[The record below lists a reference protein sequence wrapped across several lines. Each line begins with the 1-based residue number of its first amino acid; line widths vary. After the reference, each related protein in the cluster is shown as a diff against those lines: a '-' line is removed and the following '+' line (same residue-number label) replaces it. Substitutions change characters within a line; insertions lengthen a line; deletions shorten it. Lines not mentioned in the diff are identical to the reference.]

1 MGNIM
6 RYGLLWAATG
16 IAAGI
21 LAFSEFSLSWG
32 ILAVLYGLCWGILL
46 AAWRLKQVTA
56 VVCIC
61 AVLTLLT
68 GYARMGLEQRVW
80 EKQAHCLSGSEGIYQ
95 VVLKEKPSCSVYKS
109 GDMRGLAELEK
120 ITYPD
125 GESRDIHG
133 SVYIYFPET
142 QGPGLLPGDRW
153 YVKGALRPVR
163 LYRNPGKINLAGRYQ
178 SKRLLGKI
186 YVENPE
192 EMKAGGVSGKY
203 GVLRQAEIWKGRLRA
218 CFYRAMDKD
227 HGPIMMTL
235 LFGGSYDELPE
246 GVIQS
251 FSDTGIVHILSVSGS
266 HISLVLSFLTLA
278 GRWVRLPERI
288 IILLSITGV
297 LGYSVMAGWVP
308 PVIRAVIMGILS
320 AGGLLFNRDK
330 DALNLLG
337 AAVLCMLLWNPLLLY
352 DVSFQ
357 LSAGA
362 SLGILLFYRPAAG
375 QLKRI
380 SWLPRFIAEGIAL
393 SVSAQLITIPL
404 VLYNFHRLPS
414 YFILSNLWVT
424 PFLEWAMLL
433 GLGASFSLF
442 TCLPLTGIC
451 LQAADFFVGLAVKS
465 NYIIAGLPGASFPV
479 RAMTWMEIGLYYWV
493 LLLLVFHDY
502 WKVRRRA
509 AYGALGVSLFLLLGI
524 LAETWYRPSMV
535 AYVLDVSPA
544 RAAVIRSGEST
555 VVYVKNAS
563 IALPLVSRE
572 TDSFLQYLGVKKID
586 LLLWDDTES
595 REWSPVQLSVP
606 IMNVSAASGENR
618 QITDPVLRRIYGVN
632 KNRSRWRT
640 DEGLYVMGTG
650 PSWIVSHGKGCL
662 VIDGGKLPGG
672 RRGERPVHCAWIG
685 GAGRFKGTVTHGK
698 IKRLQPEVA
707 VYTGNKGQQA
717 GEEMALFHH
726 LDCPVKDT
734 RDGMAVL
741 SYRKRQDTWN
751 HTPGSG

>member
-16 IAAGI
+16 MAAGI

-32 ILAVLYGLCWGILL
+32 ILVVLYGLCWGILL

-80 EKQAHCLSGSEGIYQ
+80 EKQAHCLSGSEGTYQ
-95 VVLKEKPSCSVYKS
+95 VVLKEKPSRSVYKS

-120 ITYPD
+120 IAYPD

-153 YVKGALRPVR
+153 YVKGALKPVR

-203 GVLRQAEIWKGRLRA
+203 GMLRQAEIWKGRLRA

-278 GRWVRLPERI
+278 GRWVRLPEKI

-337 AAVLCMLLWNPLLLY
+337 AAVLCMLLWNPHLLY

-375 QLKRI
+375 QLKQI
-380 SWLPRFIAEGIAL
+380 SWIPRFIAEGIAL

-424 PFLEWAMLL
+424 PLCFLGWELPSA
-433 GLGASFSLF
+433 
-442 TCLPLTGIC
+442 CLP
-451 LQAADFFVGLAVKS
+451 
-465 NYIIAGLPGASFPV
+465 
-479 RAMTWMEIGLYYWV
+479 
-493 LLLLVFHDY
+493 VF
-502 WKVRRRA
+502 
-509 AYGALGVSLFLLLGI
+509 L
-524 LAETWYRPSMV
+524 
-535 AYVLDVSPA
+535 
-544 RAAVIRSGEST
+544 
-555 VVYVKNAS
+555 
-563 IALPLVSRE
+563 
-572 TDSFLQYLGVKKID
+572 
-586 LLLWDDTES
+586 
-595 REWSPVQLSVP
+595 
-606 IMNVSAASGENR
+606 
-618 QITDPVLRRIYGVN
+618 
-632 KNRSRWRT
+632 
-640 DEGLYVMGTG
+640 
-650 PSWIVSHGKGCL
+650 
-662 VIDGGKLPGG
+662 
-672 RRGERPVHCAWIG
+672 
-685 GAGRFKGTVTHGK
+685 
-698 IKRLQPEVA
+698 
-707 VYTGNKGQQA
+707 
-717 GEEMALFHH
+717 
-726 LDCPVKDT
+726 
-734 RDGMAVL
+734 
-741 SYRKRQDTWN
+741 
-751 HTPGSG
+751 

>member
-6 RYGLLWAATG
+6 RYGPLWAATG
-16 IAAGI
+16 MAAGI

-32 ILAVLYGLCWGILL
+32 ILVVLYGLCWGILL

-80 EKQAHCLSGSEGIYQ
+80 EKQAHCLSGSEGTYQ
-95 VVLKEKPSCSVYKS
+95 VVLKEKPSRSVYKS

-120 ITYPD
+120 IAYPD

-153 YVKGALRPVR
+153 YVKGALKPVR

-203 GVLRQAEIWKGRLRA
+203 GMLRQAEIWKGRLRA
-218 CFYRAMDKD
+218 CFYRVMDKD

-278 GRWVRLPERI
+278 GRWVRLPEKI
-288 IILLSITGV
+288 FILLSITGV

-320 AGGLLFNRDK
+320 AGGLLFNRDR

-357 LSAGA
+357 LSVGA

-493 LLLLVFHDY
+493 LLLLFFHDY

-544 RAAVIRSGEST
+544 RAAVIRNGEST

-563 IALPLVSRE
+563 MALPLVSRE
-572 TDSFLQYLGVKKID
+572 TDSFLQYLGAKKID

-618 QITDPVLRRIYGVN
+618 QITDPVLRRIYG
-632 KNRSRWRT
+632 
-640 DEGLYVMGTG
+640 
-650 PSWIVSHGKGCL
+650 GK
-662 VIDGGKLPGG
+662 
-672 RRGERPVHCAWIG
+672 
-685 GAGRFKGTVTHGK
+685 
-698 IKRLQPEVA
+698 
-707 VYTGNKGQQA
+707 
-717 GEEMALFHH
+717 
-726 LDCPVKDT
+726 
-734 RDGMAVL
+734 
-741 SYRKRQDTWN
+741 
-751 HTPGSG
+751 

>member
-218 CFYRAMDKD
+218 CFYRVMDKD

-606 IMNVSAASGENR
+606 IMNVSAASGENC
-618 QITDPVLRRIYGVN
+618 QITDQVLRRIYGVN
-632 KNRSRWRT
+632 KNRSRLRT

-672 RRGERPVHCAWIG
+672 RRGEHPVHCAWIG

-741 SYRKRQDTWN
+741 SYRKHWELE
-751 HTPGSG
+751 

>member
-142 QGPGLLPGDRW
+142 PGPGLLPGDRW

-218 CFYRAMDKD
+218 CFYRVMDKD

-375 QLKRI
+375 RLKRI

-502 WKVRRRA
+502 WKVCRRA

-606 IMNVSAASGENR
+606 IMNVSAASGENC

-672 RRGERPVHCAWIG
+672 RRGEHPVHCAWIG

-698 IKRLQPEVA
+698 IKRLQPEAA

-741 SYRKRQDTWN
+741 SYRKHWELE
-751 HTPGSG
+751 

>member
-16 IAAGI
+16 MAAGI

-32 ILAVLYGLCWGILL
+32 ILVVLYGLCWGILL

-56 VVCIC
+56 VVYIC

-80 EKQAHCLSGSEGIYQ
+80 EKQAHCLSGSEGTYQ
-95 VVLKEKPSCSVYKS
+95 VVLKEKPSRSVYKS

-120 ITYPD
+120 IAYPD

-153 YVKGALRPVR
+153 YVKGALKPVR

-192 EMKAGGVSGKY
+192 EMKAGGVSGNY
-203 GVLRQAEIWKGRLRA
+203 GMFRQAEIWKGRLRA

-278 GRWVRLPERI
+278 GRWVRLPEKI

-337 AAVLCMLLWNPLLLY
+337 AAVLCMSPEPASSELQLVWRSGHT
-352 DVSFQ
+352 SFYWP
-357 LSAGA
+357 A
-362 SLGILLFYRPAAG
+362 LGQA
-375 QLKRI
+375 KRI
-380 SWLPRFIAEGIAL
+380 FWLPRFIAEGIAL

-442 TCLPLTGIC
+442 TYLPLTGIC

-493 LLLLVFHDY
+493 LLLLFFHDY
-502 WKVRRRA
+502 
-509 AYGALGVSLFLLLGI
+509 
-524 LAETWYRPSMV
+524 
-535 AYVLDVSPA
+535 
-544 RAAVIRSGEST
+544 
-555 VVYVKNAS
+555 
-563 IALPLVSRE
+563 
-572 TDSFLQYLGVKKID
+572 
-586 LLLWDDTES
+586 
-595 REWSPVQLSVP
+595 
-606 IMNVSAASGENR
+606 
-618 QITDPVLRRIYGVN
+618 
-632 KNRSRWRT
+632 
-640 DEGLYVMGTG
+640 
-650 PSWIVSHGKGCL
+650 
-662 VIDGGKLPGG
+662 
-672 RRGERPVHCAWIG
+672 
-685 GAGRFKGTVTHGK
+685 
-698 IKRLQPEVA
+698 
-707 VYTGNKGQQA
+707 
-717 GEEMALFHH
+717 
-726 LDCPVKDT
+726 
-734 RDGMAVL
+734 
-741 SYRKRQDTWN
+741 
-751 HTPGSG
+751 

>member
-142 QGPGLLPGDRW
+142 PGPGLLPGDRW

-606 IMNVSAASGENR
+606 IMNVSAASWENR

-672 RRGERPVHCAWIG
+672 RRDEHPGHCAWIG

-741 SYRKRQDTWN
+741 SYRKHWELE
-751 HTPGSG
+751 

>member
-672 RRGERPVHCAWIG
+672 RRDEHPGHCAWIG

-741 SYRKRQDTWN
+741 SYRKHWELE
-751 HTPGSG
+751 

>member
-16 IAAGI
+16 MAAGI

-32 ILAVLYGLCWGILL
+32 ILVVLYGLCWGILL

-80 EKQAHCLSGSEGIYQ
+80 EKQAHCLSRSEGIYQ
-95 VVLKEKPSCSVYKS
+95 VILKEKPSRRVYKS

-120 ITYPD
+120 IAYPD

-153 YVKGALRPVR
+153 YVKGALKPVR

-203 GVLRQAEIWKGRLRA
+203 GMLRQAEIWKGRLRA
-218 CFYRAMDKD
+218 YFYRAMDKD

-278 GRWVRLPERI
+278 GRWVRLPEKI

-493 LLLLVFHDY
+493 LLLLFFHDY

-544 RAAVIRSGEST
+544 RAAVIRNGEST

-572 TDSFLQYLGVKKID
+572 TDSFLQYLGAKKID
-586 LLLWDDTES
+586 LLLWDDTEI

-618 QITDPVLRRIYGVN
+618 QITDQVLRRIYGVN
-632 KNRSRWRT
+632 KNRSRWRN

-672 RRGERPVHCAWIG
+672 RRGEHPVHCAWIG
-685 GAGRFKGTVTHGK
+685 GAGWFKGTVTHGK
-698 IKRLQPEVA
+698 IKRLQPEAA

-741 SYRKRQDTWN
+741 SYRKHWELE
-751 HTPGSG
+751 

>member
-6 RYGLLWAATG
+6 CYGLLWAATG
-16 IAAGI
+16 MAAGI

-32 ILAVLYGLCWGILL
+32 ILVVLYGLCWGILL

-80 EKQAHCLSGSEGIYQ
+80 EKQAHCLSGSEGTYQ
-95 VVLKEKPSCSVYKS
+95 VVLKEKPSRSVYKS

-120 ITYPD
+120 IAYPD

-153 YVKGALRPVR
+153 YVKGALKPVR

-192 EMKAGGVSGKY
+192 EMKAGGISGKY
-203 GVLRQAEIWKGRLRA
+203 GMLRQAEIWKGRLRA

-278 GRWVRLPERI
+278 GRWVRLPEKI

-337 AAVLCMLLWNPLLLY
+337 AAVLCMLLWNPLLLD

-544 RAAVIRSGEST
+544 RVAVIKNGEST

-572 TDSFLQYLGVKKID
+572 TDSFLQYLGAKKID

-606 IMNVSAASGENR
+606 IMNVSAASGENH
-618 QITDPVLRRIYGVN
+618 QITDQVLRRIYGVN
-632 KNRSRWRT
+632 KNCSRWRT
-640 DEGLYVMGTG
+640 DEGLYVMGMG

-672 RRGERPVHCAWIG
+672 RRGEHPVHCAWIG

-698 IKRLQPEVA
+698 IKRLQPEAA
-707 VYTGNKGQQA
+707 VYIGNKGQQA

-741 SYRKRQDTWN
+741 SYRKHWELE
-751 HTPGSG
+751 

>member
-186 YVENPE
+186 YVENLE

-595 REWSPVQLSVP
+595 REWSPVHLSVP

-672 RRGERPVHCAWIG
+672 RRDEHPGHCAWIG

-741 SYRKRQDTWN
+741 SYRKHWELE
-751 HTPGSG
+751 

>member
-80 EKQAHCLSGSEGIYQ
+80 EKQAHCLSGSEGTYQ

-120 ITYPD
+120 IAYPD
-125 GESRDIHG
+125 GESRNIHG

-218 CFYRAMDKD
+218 CFYRVMDKD

-375 QLKRI
+375 RLKRI

-479 RAMTWMEIGLYYWV
+479 RAMTWMEIGLYYWG
-493 LLLLVFHDY
+493 LLLLVFYDY
-502 WKVRRRA
+502 WKVRRKA
-509 AYGALGVSLFLLLGI
+509 VYGALGVSLFLLLGI
-524 LAETWYRPSMV
+524 LAETMCWMYHRP
-535 AYVLDVSPA
+535 
-544 RAAVIRSGEST
+544 
-555 VVYVKNAS
+555 
-563 IALPLVSRE
+563 ALPLS
-572 TDSFLQYLGVKKID
+572 GV
-586 LLLWDDTES
+586 
-595 REWSPVQLSVP
+595 
-606 IMNVSAASGENR
+606 GNR
-618 QITDPVLRRIYGVN
+618 PLC
-632 KNRSRWRT
+632 
-640 DEGLYVMGTG
+640 M
-650 PSWIVSHGKGCL
+650 
-662 VIDGGKLPGG
+662 
-672 RRGERPVHCAWIG
+672 
-685 GAGRFKGTVTHGK
+685 
-698 IKRLQPEVA
+698 
-707 VYTGNKGQQA
+707 
-717 GEEMALFHH
+717 
-726 LDCPVKDT
+726 
-734 RDGMAVL
+734 
-741 SYRKRQDTWN
+741 
-751 HTPGSG
+751 

>member
-375 QLKRI
+375 RLKRI

-479 RAMTWMEIGLYYWV
+479 RAMTWMEIGLYYWG

-595 REWSPVQLSVP
+595 MEWSPVQLSVP
-606 IMNVSAASGENR
+606 IMNVSAASGENC

-672 RRGERPVHCAWIG
+672 RRGEQPVHCAWIG

-741 SYRKRQDTWN
+741 SYRKHWELE
-751 HTPGSG
+751 

>member
-61 AVLTLLT
+61 AVLTFLT

-95 VVLKEKPSCSVYKS
+95 VVLKENPSCSVYKS

-606 IMNVSAASGENR
+606 IMNVSAASGENC

-672 RRGERPVHCAWIG
+672 RRGEHPGHCAWIG

-741 SYRKRQDTWN
+741 SYREHWELE
-751 HTPGSG
+751 

>member
-186 YVENPE
+186 YVENLE

-672 RRGERPVHCAWIG
+672 RRDEHPGHCAWIG

-741 SYRKRQDTWN
+741 SYRKHWELE
-751 HTPGSG
+751 

>member
-142 QGPGLLPGDRW
+142 PGPGLLPGDRW

-414 YFILSNLWVT
+414 YFILSNLWET

-606 IMNVSAASGENR
+606 IMNVSAASWENR

-672 RRGERPVHCAWIG
+672 RRDEHPGHCAWIG

-741 SYRKRQDTWN
+741 SYRKHWELE
-751 HTPGSG
+751 

>member
-16 IAAGI
+16 MAAGI

-32 ILAVLYGLCWGILL
+32 ILAVLYGLCWGMLL

-80 EKQAHCLSGSEGIYQ
+80 EKQAQCLSGSEGTYQ
-95 VVLKEKPSCSVYKS
+95 VVLKEKPSRSVYKS

-120 ITYPD
+120 IAYPD

-153 YVKGALRPVR
+153 YVKGALKPVR

-178 SKRLLGKI
+178 SKRILGKI

-203 GVLRQAEIWKGRLRA
+203 GMLRKAEIWKGRLRA

-278 GRWVRLPERI
+278 GRWVRLPEKI

-320 AGGLLFNRDK
+320 AGGMLFNRDK

-337 AAVLCMLLWNPLLLY
+337 AAVLCMLLWNPLLFY

-404 VLYNFHRLPS
+404 VLYNFHRIPS

-433 GLGASFSLF
+433 GLGASFNLF

-544 RAAVIRSGEST
+544 RAAVIRNGEST

-572 TDSFLQYLGVKKID
+572 TDSFLQYLGAKKID

-650 PSWIVSHGKGCL
+650 SSWIVSHGKGCL
-662 VIDGGKLPGG
+662 VIDGGKLSGG
-672 RRGERPVHCAWIG
+672 RRGEHPVHCAWIG
-685 GAGRFKGTVTHGK
+685 GAGQFKGTVTHGK
-698 IKRLQPEVA
+698 IKRLQPEAA

-741 SYRKRQDTWN
+741 SYRKHWELE
-751 HTPGSG
+751 

>member
-16 IAAGI
+16 MAAGI

-32 ILAVLYGLCWGILL
+32 ILVVLYGLCWGILL

-56 VVCIC
+56 VVYIC

-80 EKQAHCLSGSEGIYQ
+80 EKQAHCLSGSEGTYQ
-95 VVLKEKPSCSVYKS
+95 VVLKEKPSRSVYKS

-120 ITYPD
+120 IAYPD

-153 YVKGALRPVR
+153 YVKGALKPVR

-192 EMKAGGVSGKY
+192 DMKAGGVSGKY
-203 GVLRQAEIWKGRLRA
+203 GMFRQAEIWKGRLRA

-278 GRWVRLPERI
+278 GRWVRLPEKI

-380 SWLPRFIAEGIAL
+380 FWLPRFIAEGIAL

-442 TCLPLTGIC
+442 TYLPLTGIY

-493 LLLLVFHDY
+493 LLLLFFHDY

-524 LAETWYRPSMV
+524 LAETWYSPSMV

-544 RAAVIRSGEST
+544 RAAVIRNGEST

-572 TDSFLQYLGVKKID
+572 TDSFLQYLGAKKID

-632 KNRSRWRT
+632 KNRSQWRN

-662 VIDGGKLPGG
+662 VIDGGNLPGG
-672 RRGERPVHCAWIG
+672 RRGEHPVHCAWIG

-698 IKRLQPEVA
+698 IKRLQPEAA
-707 VYTGNKGQQA
+707 VY
-717 GEEMALFHH
+717 
-726 LDCPVKDT
+726 
-734 RDGMAVL
+734 
-741 SYRKRQDTWN
+741 RK
-751 HTPGSG
+751 

>member
-218 CFYRAMDKD
+218 CFYRVMDKD

-741 SYRKRQDTWN
+741 SYRKHWELE
-751 HTPGSG
+751 

>member
-80 EKQAHCLSGSEGIYQ
+80 EKQAHCLSGSEGTYQ

-120 ITYPD
+120 IAYPD
-125 GESRDIHG
+125 GESRNIHG

-218 CFYRAMDKD
+218 CFYRVMDKD

-266 HISLVLSFLTLA
+266 HISLVLSFLTL
-278 GRWVRLPERI
+278 
-288 IILLSITGV
+288 
-297 LGYSVMAGWVP
+297 AGWVP

-375 QLKRI
+375 RLKRI

-424 PFLEWAMLL
+424 RFWN
-433 GLGASFSLF
+433 GLCCLDWELPSA
-442 TCLPLTGIC
+442 CLP
-451 LQAADFFVGLAVKS
+451 V
-465 NYIIAGLPGASFPV
+465 FP
-479 RAMTWMEIGLYYWV
+479 
-493 LLLLVFHDY
+493 
-502 WKVRRRA
+502 
-509 AYGALGVSLFLLLGI
+509 
-524 LAETWYRPSMV
+524 
-535 AYVLDVSPA
+535 
-544 RAAVIRSGEST
+544 
-555 VVYVKNAS
+555 
-563 IALPLVSRE
+563 
-572 TDSFLQYLGVKKID
+572 
-586 LLLWDDTES
+586 
-595 REWSPVQLSVP
+595 
-606 IMNVSAASGENR
+606 
-618 QITDPVLRRIYGVN
+618 
-632 KNRSRWRT
+632 
-640 DEGLYVMGTG
+640 
-650 PSWIVSHGKGCL
+650 
-662 VIDGGKLPGG
+662 
-672 RRGERPVHCAWIG
+672 
-685 GAGRFKGTVTHGK
+685 
-698 IKRLQPEVA
+698 
-707 VYTGNKGQQA
+707 
-717 GEEMALFHH
+717 
-726 LDCPVKDT
+726 
-734 RDGMAVL
+734 
-741 SYRKRQDTWN
+741 
-751 HTPGSG
+751 

>member
-509 AYGALGVSLFLLLGI
+509 AYEALGVSLFLLLGI
-524 LAETWYRPSMV
+524 LAETWYRPAMV

-672 RRGERPVHCAWIG
+672 RRGEHPVHCAWIG

-741 SYRKRQDTWN
+741 SYRKHWELE
-751 HTPGSG
+751 

>member
-16 IAAGI
+16 MAAGI

-46 AAWRLKQVTA
+46 AVWRLKQVTA

-80 EKQAHCLSGSEGIYQ
+80 EKQAHCLSGSEGTYQ
-95 VVLKEKPSCSVYKS
+95 VVLKEKPSRSVYKS

-120 ITYPD
+120 IAYPD

-153 YVKGALRPVR
+153 HVKGALKPVR

-203 GVLRQAEIWKGRLRA
+203 GMLRQAEIWKGRLRA

-278 GRWVRLPERI
+278 GRWVRLPEKI

-320 AGGLLFNRDK
+320 AGGLFFNRDK

-479 RAMTWMEIGLYYWV
+479 RAMTWMEIGLYYWG

-502 WKVRRRA
+502 WKVSRRA

-544 RAAVIRSGEST
+544 RAAVIRNGEST

-572 TDSFLQYLGVKKID
+572 TDSFLQYLGAKKID
-586 LLLWDDTES
+586 LLRWDDTES

-672 RRGERPVHCAWIG
+672 RRGEHPVHCAWIG
-685 GAGRFKGTVTHGK
+685 GAGQFKGTVTHGK
-698 IKRLQPEVA
+698 IKRLQPEAA

-734 RDGMAVL
+734 RDGMAIL
-741 SYRKRQDTWN
+741 SYRKHWELE
-751 HTPGSG
+751 

>member
-80 EKQAHCLSGSEGIYQ
+80 EKQAHCLSGSEGTYQ

-120 ITYPD
+120 IAYPD
-125 GESRDIHG
+125 GESRNIHG

-218 CFYRAMDKD
+218 CFYRVMDKD

-375 QLKRI
+375 RLKRI

-433 GLGASFSLF
+433 GLGAAFSLF

-479 RAMTWMEIGLYYWV
+479 RAMTWMEIGLYYWG

-502 WKVRRRA
+502 WKVRRKA
-509 AYGALGVSLFLLLGI
+509 VYGALGVSLFLLLGI

-586 LLLWDDTES
+586 LLLWDNTES

-606 IMNVSAASGENR
+606 I
-618 QITDPVLRRIYGVN
+618 I
-632 KNRSRWRT
+632 
-640 DEGLYVMGTG
+640 
-650 PSWIVSHGKGCL
+650 GCQR
-662 VIDGGKLPGG
+662 GKLSDYGPGIA
-672 RRGERPVHCAWIG
+672 EDLW
-685 GAGRFKGTVTHGK
+685 GK
-698 IKRLQPEVA
+698 
-707 VYTGNKGQQA
+707 
-717 GEEMALFHH
+717 
-726 LDCPVKDT
+726 
-734 RDGMAVL
+734 
-741 SYRKRQDTWN
+741 
-751 HTPGSG
+751 

>member
-1 MGNIM
+1 
-6 RYGLLWAATG
+6 
-16 IAAGI
+16 
-21 LAFSEFSLSWG
+21 
-32 ILAVLYGLCWGILL
+32 
-46 AAWRLKQVTA
+46 
-56 VVCIC
+56 
-61 AVLTLLT
+61 
-68 GYARMGLEQRVW
+68 
-80 EKQAHCLSGSEGIYQ
+80 
-95 VVLKEKPSCSVYKS
+95 
-109 GDMRGLAELEK
+109 
-120 ITYPD
+120 
-125 GESRDIHG
+125 
-133 SVYIYFPET
+133 
-142 QGPGLLPGDRW
+142 
-153 YVKGALRPVR
+153 
-163 LYRNPGKINLAGRYQ
+163 
-178 SKRLLGKI
+178 
-186 YVENPE
+186 
-192 EMKAGGVSGKY
+192 
-203 GVLRQAEIWKGRLRA
+203 
-218 CFYRAMDKD
+218 
-227 HGPIMMTL
+227 
-235 LFGGSYDELPE
+235 
-246 GVIQS
+246 
-251 FSDTGIVHILSVSGS
+251 
-266 HISLVLSFLTLA
+266 
-278 GRWVRLPERI
+278 
-288 IILLSITGV
+288 
-297 LGYSVMAGWVP
+297 MAGWVP

-330 DALNLLG
+330 DALNFLG

-433 GLGASFSLF
+433 GLGASFNLF

-544 RAAVIRSGEST
+544 RAAVIRNGEST

-606 IMNVSAASGENR
+606 IMNVSAASGEKR

-640 DEGLYVMGTG
+640 DEGLYVMRTG

-672 RRGERPVHCAWIG
+672 RRDEHPVHCAWIG
-685 GAGRFKGTVTHGK
+685 GAGQFKGTVTHGK
-698 IKRLQPEVA
+698 IKRLQPEAA

-741 SYRKRQDTWN
+741 SYRKHWELE
-751 HTPGSG
+751 